1 MLPCGVEEVLPV
13 MPSRSAIEG
22 VLTRVRPF
30 LVADGGDIQLVD
42 LAGNEVRVRL
52 TGACADCP
60 TSHMTLHVGIESA
73 LRRLSPALR
82 VVQVA

>member
-1 MLPCGVEEVLPV
+1 
-13 MPSRSAIEG
+13 MPSRTAVEG

-30 LVADGGDIQLVD
+30 LVADGGDIQLVEI
-42 LAGNEVRVRL
+42 AGDQVRVRL

-73 LRRLSPALR
+73 LRRLAPSLR
-82 VVQVA
+82 LVQVA